1 MTKFSPSEAALEG
14 FRLSREQPSAIL
26 VWSLLYFV
34 GLLFMGVV
42 MNTLAGPEFKQFIQS
57 NGLQAGD
64 PTAYMGMLQR
74 SWPAFVLILVID
86 TFVSSVLAGGI
97 FRMVLKPQDK
107 GVAHMQL
114 GRDEIRLAMVNLIM
128 LAIGIFSFVAAA
140 VLATAFASVIGGFPG
155 VLIGFGLTC
164 LLIWVGVRLIL
175 ALPMTFGE
183 GRIAIVQSWKLTE
196 GHFWPLLGM
205 ALLSIVFYVMVWALL
220 WVIGLAFVS
229 LGGGATTIAHPS
241 HFRPLSALAVVM
253 TLFIEV
259 LIQTLKVV
267 MLTSPL
273 AVAYRELKQDDAW
286 KVGVW
291 SKP

>member
-34 GLLFMGVV
+34 GLLAMGVA
-42 MNTLAGPEFKQFIQS
+42 MNTLAGPEFKHFIQ
-57 NGLQAGD
+57 NGGMQAGD
-64 PTAYMGMLQR
+64 PSAYVGMLQH
-74 SWPAFVLILVID
+74 SWPAFVIVLVLD
-86 TFVSSVLAGGI
+86 TFVSSVLTGGI
-97 FRMVLKPQDK
+97 FRMVLKPHDK

-114 GRDEIRLAMVNLIM
+114 GQDEIRLAAVNLVM
-128 LAIGIFSFVAAA
+128 LAIGIFSFVIAATF
-140 VLATAFASVIGGFPG
+140 ATLIGGFPG
-155 VLIGFGLTC
+155 VLIGFGLSC

-175 ALPMTFGE
+175 VTPMTFGE
-183 GRIAIVQSWKLTE
+183 GRIAIIESWKLTE

-205 ALLSIVFYVMVWALL
+205 AMLSIVFYVMVWALL
-220 WVIGLAFVS
+220 SVIGLAFVS
-229 LGGGATTIAHPS
+229 IGGGATTIAHPS
-241 HFRPLSALAVVM
+241 HFRPLSALAVVL

-259 LIQTLKVV
+259 LIQTLKVI

-273 AVAYRELKQDDAW
+273 AVAYRELKQDDAL

-291 SKP
+291 AKP